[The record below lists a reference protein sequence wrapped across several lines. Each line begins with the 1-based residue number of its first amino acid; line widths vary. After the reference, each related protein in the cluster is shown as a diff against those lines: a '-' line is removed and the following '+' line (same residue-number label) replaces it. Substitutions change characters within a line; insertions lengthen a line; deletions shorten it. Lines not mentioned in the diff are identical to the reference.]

1 MKRLILSGSANF
13 MRSATSLRMRS
24 VCVACIVATLFSV
37 PGTAQDFG
45 DLNFASGLEQFQ
57 DIHGMLPSY
66 LNNIGLQMLVQRQ
79 QQVEKLVTIE
89 DVRRRRVYVR
99 ERMLEDIGG
108 FPDRTP
114 LNARVVGVLQR
125 PAYKIEKV
133 IFESQPH
140 FYVTANLY
148 VPTTGHPPYPAILFP
163 LGHEPGGK
171 SNPVWQQMLAS
182 LATKGFVALTWD
194 PIGQG
199 ERLQIYDDDLRES
212 KVGDSTTEHTVVG
225 TQCLLV
231 GDHLA
236 RYTIWDG
243 IRALDYLLSR
253 PEVDST
259 RVGLTGNSGGGTH
272 SAYIAAL
279 DDRIQVAAPSCYISS
294 WRLMLDTIGP
304 QDAEQT
310 FPFWLKDGFDYS
322 DYLFAFA
329 PKPYL
334 LLSAIRDFFPIAGAR
349 ESFAEAARV
358 YSAIGAREKLGMF
371 EADDGHGY
379 NKPRRLAAYEW
390 FDRWLKGIE
399 DKDPEPQVKM
409 ATPDELRCTP
419 TGQVSNSLGG
429 ETVFTLNQKRL
440 ERLGANRRMLPAE
453 LLHKV
458 QELIRYEPP
467 NTPLEVRP
475 YGTISRAG
483 YHIEKLT
490 YESESGITIPS
501 LLFVP
506 DGGEDKKPAVV
517 IVSGDGKK
525 ASAPQA
531 EQLVTSGMIVLSI
544 DARGFGE
551 TQVNIDANSQQFNS
565 YFGDFRDAMTA
576 LLVGKTMVGMRAL
589 DVTRAVDL
597 LSARRDVDRN
607 RIYAYGKKRGAVP
620 ALYAAVLDSRIHK
633 TVLEGI
639 LSSYDSVVENK
650 IHRQVLE
657 SVVPGA
663 LKFYDLPDLVATLAP
678 REVSIVGG
686 TDPLGHE
693 LPADTVRSEYGRA
706 VEAYRQ
712 MGIEGA
718 IHIRD
723 RSPGEES
730 NTIYREFTGNP

>member
-1 MKRLILSGSANF
+1 
-13 MRSATSLRMRS
+13 MRS
-24 VCVACIVATLFSV
+24 VYIACILAGVFAMPAVDQQSE
-37 PGTAQDFG
+37 
-45 DLNFASGLEQFQ
+45 DLNFASGLEQFR

-66 LNNIGLQMLVQRQ
+66 LNNIGLQMLSQRQ
-79 QQVEKLVTIE
+79 RQIERLVTIE
-89 DVRRRRVYVR
+89 DVRRRRAYLR
-99 ERMLEDIGG
+99 ERMLDDLGG
-108 FPDRTP
+108 FPERTP

-125 PAYKIEKV
+125 PAYKVEKV

-148 VPTTGHPPYPAILFP
+148 LPTTGHPPYPAVLFP

-171 SNPVWQQMLAS
+171 TNPTWQQMLGS

-199 ERLQIYDDDLRES
+199 ERLQIYDEDLRAS

-225 TQCLLV
+225 TQCLLI

-243 IRALDYLLSR
+243 MRALDYLLSR
-253 PEVDST
+253 PEVDPM

-272 SAYIAAL
+272 TAYIAAL
-279 DDRIQVAAPSCYISS
+279 DDRIQVAAPSCYITS
-294 WRLMLDTIGP
+294 WRLMLHTIGP

-310 FPFWLKDGFDYS
+310 FPFWLQDGFDYP
-322 DYLFAFA
+322 DFLYAFA

-349 ESFAEAARV
+349 ETLAEAVRV
-358 YSAIGAREKLGMF
+358 YSSIGAKEKLSMF

-390 FDRWLKGIE
+390 FGRLLKGID
-399 DKDPEPQVKM
+399 DKDPEPQIEM
-409 ATPDELRCTP
+409 ATPEELRCTP
-419 TGQVSNSLGG
+419 TGQVSTSLGG

-440 ERLGANRRMLPAE
+440 ERLKANRRTPPRELPR
-453 LLHKV
+453 KI
-458 QELIRYEPP
+458 QELIGYDPP
-467 NTPLEVRP
+467 STSPQLRP
-475 YGTISRAG
+475 YGTIRRSG

-490 YESESGITIPS
+490 YDSESGIMIPS

-506 DGGEDKKPAVV
+506 DGADDKKPAVV
-517 IVSGDGKK
+517 MVSEDGKK
-525 ASAPQA
+525 ASAPEA
-531 EQLVTSGMIVLSI
+531 EQLVRSGMVVLSI

-551 TQVNIDANSQQFNS
+551 THVNTEVNSEEFHH

-576 LLVGKTMVGMRAL
+576 LLVGKTMVGMRVL
-589 DVTRAVDL
+589 DITRAVDL
-597 LSARRDVDRN
+597 LSARRDVDRDK
-607 RIYAYGKKRGAVP
+607 IYVYGKKGGAVP
-620 ALYAAVLDSRIHK
+620 ALYAAVLDRRISK
-633 TVLEGI
+633 LVLEGM
-639 LSSYDSVVENK
+639 LSSYDSVVESK

-678 REVSIVGG
+678 RKVSIVSSA
-686 TDPLGHE
+686 DPVGHA
-693 LPADTVRSEYGRA
+693 LPANAVRKQYSRA
-706 VEAYRQ
+706 VDAYRQ
-712 MGIEGA
+712 MGMERA

-723 RSPGEES
+723 RSTDEDTT
-730 NTIYREFTGNP
+730 TIYRELTDDP

>member
-1 MKRLILSGSANF
+1 
-13 MRSATSLRMRS
+13 MRS
-24 VCVACIVATLFSV
+24 VYIACILAGLFAV
-37 PGTAQDFG
+37 PAAAQDSE

-57 DIHGMLPSY
+57 DIRGTLPSY
-66 LNNIGLQMLVQRQ
+66 LNNIGLQMLTQRQ
-79 QQVEKLVTIE
+79 RQIERLVTIE
-89 DVRRRRVYVR
+89 DVSRRRAYLR
-99 ERMLEDIGG
+99 ERMLDDLGG
-108 FPDRTP
+108 FPERTP

-125 PAYKIEKV
+125 PTYKIEKV

-148 VPTTGHPPYPAILFP
+148 LPTTGHPPYPAILFP

-171 SNPVWQQMLAS
+171 TNPTWQQMLGS

-199 ERLQIYDDDLRES
+199 ERLQIYDEDLRES
-212 KVGDSTTEHTVVG
+212 KVGDSTTEHTVIG
-225 TQCLLV
+225 TQCLLI

-243 IRALDYLLSR
+243 MRALDYLLSR
-253 PEVDST
+253 PEVDPT

-272 SAYIAAL
+272 TAYIAAL
-279 DDRIQVAAPSCYISS
+279 DDRIQVAAPSCYITS
-294 WRLMLDTIGP
+294 WRLMLRTIGP

-310 FPFWLKDGFDYS
+310 FPFWLQDGFDYP
-322 DYLFAFA
+322 DYLYAFA

-334 LLSAIRDFFPIAGAR
+334 LLSAIRDFFPIAGTR
-349 ESFAEAARV
+349 ETFAEAVRV
-358 YSAIGAREKLGMF
+358 YSSIGAQGKLGMF

-390 FDRWLKGIE
+390 FGRLLKGIG
-399 DKDPEPQVKM
+399 DKDPEPQIEM
-409 ATPDELRCTP
+409 ATPEELRCTP
-419 TGQVSNSLGG
+419 TGQVSTSLGG
-429 ETVFTLNQKRL
+429 ESVFTLNQKRL
-440 ERLGANRRMLPAE
+440 ERLKANRRTRPWELPR
-453 LLHKV
+453 KV
-458 QELIRYEPP
+458 QELIHYEPP
-467 NTPLEVRP
+467 STSLQVRP
-475 YGTISRAG
+475 YGTISRSG

-490 YESESGITIPS
+490 YESESGIMIPS

-506 DGGEDKKPAVV
+506 DGGDDKKAAVLM
-517 IVSGDGKK
+517 VSGDGKK
-525 ASAPQA
+525 ASAPEA
-531 EQLVTSGMIVLSI
+531 EQLVTSGMVVLSI

-551 TQVNIDANSQQFNS
+551 TQVKPDVNSKEFDH

-589 DVTRAVDL
+589 DITRGVDL
-597 LSARRDVDRN
+597 LSAREGIDRDK
-607 RIYAYGKKRGAVP
+607 IYAYGKKGGSVP
-620 ALYAAVLDSRIHK
+620 ALYAAVLDRRIRK
-633 TVLEGI
+633 VVLEDM

-650 IHRQVLE
+650 IHRQVFE

-678 REVSIVGG
+678 RKVSIVSGV
-686 TDPLGHE
+686 DPVGHE
-693 LPADTVRSEYGRA
+693 LQANAVRKEYSRA

-712 MGIEGA
+712 MGMERA

-723 RSPGEES
+723 RSIAEDTT
-730 NTIYREFTGNP
+730 TIYRELTDGP